1 MGKRASRPAGTPTET
16 TLARNLRLDF
26 MDGESPFVALNPPAR
41 GEYFL
46 EPLPMLYSL
55 SRQNMPSS
63 FNHWLDWILPI
74 ALYLLGILVIALVV
88 NRLLRAVTNL
98 VIKQASGQ
106 GRQAQLREQQT
117 RTLAGVLYGAGSK
130 VVWVVAL
137 LMALEKLGFSTTP
150 AVTLAGLASLAVGF
164 GAQTLVRDVIMGFY
178 IVLEDQYV
186 VGDTIQIGDY
196 IGRVEHLTLRRTV
209 IRDARGALVTI
220 ANGEIRTVS
229 NLSRDWSQAFVDV
242 SLAPESPVEKT
253 LQALETAAAAL
264 RGDPAWS
271 QALVDGPRILGV
283 QSFDRSSTTVRLQ
296 VRTAPTRQDEVARE
310 LRRRIQVEFQKQ
322 GIPTSSVHRIELA
335 GVAHPSQEA
344 AQADAGS

>member
-1 MGKRASRPAGTPTET
+1 
-16 TLARNLRLDF
+16 
-26 MDGESPFVALNPPAR
+26 
-41 GEYFL
+41 
-46 EPLPMLYSL
+46 
-55 SRQNMPSS
+55 MPSS
-63 FNHWLDWILPI
+63 FNRWLELALPN
-74 ALYLLGILVIALVV
+74 ALHLIGIFVIALVL

-98 VIKQASGQ
+98 VIKQASAP
-106 GRQAQLREQQT
+106 GRSAQLREQQT

-137 LMALEKLGFSTTP
+137 LTAVREFHIDITP
-150 AVTLAGLASLAVGF
+150 ALTLAGLASLAVGF
-164 GAQTLVRDVIMGFY
+164 GAQTLVRDVITGIY
-178 IVLEDQYV
+178 IVLEDQYI
-186 VGDTIQIGDY
+186 VGDTIQFADY

-242 SLAPESPVEKT
+242 SLAPESPIEKT
-253 LQALETAAAAL
+253 MQALETAAAAL

-271 QALVDGPRILGV
+271 QTLVDGPRILGV
-283 QSFDRSSTTVRLQ
+283 QSFDRNSSTVRLQ

-335 GVAHPSQEA
+335 GVAPSSQEA
-344 AQADAGS
+344 PQADAAS

>member
-1 MGKRASRPAGTPTET
+1 MRFQCYTPH
-16 TLARNLRLDF
+16 L
-26 MDGESPFVALNPPAR
+26 VKI
-41 GEYFL
+41 
-46 EPLPMLYSL
+46 
-55 SRQNMPSS
+55 MPSS
-63 FNHWLDWILPI
+63 LNHWLELALPN
-74 ALYLLGILVIALVV
+74 ALLLFGILVIALLL
-88 NRLLRAVTNL
+88 NRVMRAVSNL
-98 VIKQASGQ
+98 VIKHASGQ
-106 GRQAQLREQQT
+106 GRTAQQREQQT

-137 LMALEKLGFSTTP
+137 LTALSVFKINILP

-164 GAQTLVRDVIMGFY
+164 GAQTLVRDIITGFY

-186 VGDTIQIGDY
+186 VGDTIQFGDY

-242 SLAPESPVEKT
+242 SLAPESPIEKT
-253 LQALETAAAAL
+253 LQALENAAAAL

-271 QALVDGPRILGV
+271 QTLVDGPRILGV
-283 QSFDRSSTTVRLQ
+283 QNFDRHSSTVRLQ

-322 GIPTSSVHRIELA
+322 GIPISSVQRIELA
-335 GVAHPSQEA
+335 GVSHSSQEA
-344 AQADAGS
+344 AQPDTAS

>member
-1 MGKRASRPAGTPTET
+1 
-16 TLARNLRLDF
+16 
-26 MDGESPFVALNPPAR
+26 
-41 GEYFL
+41 
-46 EPLPMLYSL
+46 MLYSPL
-55 SRQNMPSS
+55 IKIMLSS
-63 FNHWLDWILPI
+63 FNRWLDLTLPS
-74 ALYLLGILVIALVV
+74 ALHLLGILIIALVL

-98 VIKQASGQ
+98 VIRQASGQ
-106 GRQAQLREQQT
+106 GRPAQLREQQT

-137 LMALEKLGFSTTP
+137 LTALSELKINILP

-164 GAQTLVRDVIMGFY
+164 GAQTLVRDVITGFY

-186 VGDTIQIGDY
+186 VGDTIQIAEY
-196 IGRVEHLTLRRTV
+196 VGRVEHLTLRRTV

-242 SLAPESPVEKT
+242 SLAPESPIEKA
-253 LQALETAAAAL
+253 LQALETAAAGL

-283 QSFDRSSTTVRLQ
+283 QSFDRTSSTIRLQ

-310 LRRRIQVEFQKQ
+310 LRRRIQLEFQKQ
-322 GIPTSSVHRIELA
+322 GIPISSVQRIELA
-335 GVAHPSQEA
+335 GVSHSSQDA
-344 AQADAGS
+344 AQADAAG

>member
-1 MGKRASRPAGTPTET
+1 
-16 TLARNLRLDF
+16 
-26 MDGESPFVALNPPAR
+26 
-41 GEYFL
+41 
-46 EPLPMLYSL
+46 
-55 SRQNMPSS
+55 MPSS
-63 FNHWLDWILPI
+63 ITHWLDLNLSN
-74 ALYLLGILVIALVV
+74 AFHLLGILVIALVL
-88 NRLLRAVTNL
+88 NRLLRALTNL
-98 VIKQASGQ
+98 IIKQASGQ
-106 GRQAQLREQQT
+106 GRPAQLREQQT

-130 VVWVVAL
+130 VVWAVAL
-137 LMALEKLGFSTTP
+137 LTALHEFNIDITP

-164 GAQTLVRDVIMGFY
+164 GAQTLVRDVITGFY

-186 VGDTIQIGDY
+186 VGDTVQIGDY
-196 IGRVEHLTLRRTV
+196 SGRVEHLTLRRTV

-220 ANGEIRTVS
+220 ANGEIRSVS

-242 SLAPESPVEKT
+242 SLAPESPIEKT

-283 QSFDRSSTTVRLQ
+283 QNFDRNSSTVRLQ

-322 GIPTSSVHRIELA
+322 GIPISSVQRIELA
-335 GVAHPSQEA
+335 GVSHSPKEA
-344 AQADAGS
+344 LQSDGTS

>member
-1 MGKRASRPAGTPTET
+1 
-16 TLARNLRLDF
+16 
-26 MDGESPFVALNPPAR
+26 
-41 GEYFL
+41 
-46 EPLPMLYSL
+46 MLYSPL
-55 SRQNMPSS
+55 IENMPSS
-63 FNHWLDWILPI
+63 LHHWIDLTLPN
-74 ALYLLGILVIALVV
+74 ALRLLGIIIIALVL
-88 NRLLRAVTNL
+88 NRLLRAVSNL
-98 VIKQASGQ
+98 VIKHASGQ
-106 GRQAQLREQQT
+106 GRPAQLREQQT

-137 LMALEKLGFSTTP
+137 LTSLHEFNIDITP
-150 AVTLAGLASLAVGF
+150 AVTLAGLASLAIGF
-164 GAQTLVRDVIMGFY
+164 GAQTLVRDVITGFY

-186 VGDTIQIGDY
+186 VGDTIQIADN

-242 SLAPESPVEKT
+242 SLSPETPIDKT

-283 QSFDRSSTTVRLQ
+283 QSFDRVSSTVRLQ

-310 LRRRIQVEFQKQ
+310 LRRRIQLEFQKQ
-322 GIPTSSVHRIELA
+322 GIPLSSVQRIELA
-335 GVAHPSQEA
+335 GVSHSAQEA
-344 AQADAGS
+344 AQTETTS